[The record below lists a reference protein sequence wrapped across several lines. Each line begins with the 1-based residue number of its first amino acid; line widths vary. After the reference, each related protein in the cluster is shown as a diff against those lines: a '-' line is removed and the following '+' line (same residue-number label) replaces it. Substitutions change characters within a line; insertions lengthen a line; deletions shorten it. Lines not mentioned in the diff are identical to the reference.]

1 MKPAELRA
9 RILRA
14 QPPLGG
20 QTVHVWRTALSTIT
34 PLADDM
40 RALLSADEHDRAD
53 RFRFPEHRNAF
64 IAGRA
69 VLRMV
74 LGSYCGCAPEKLHF
88 SYGEQQKPG
97 VDEIESPLARTVSFN
112 LSHSA
117 DELQI
122 AVAAQGALGID
133 VEDPGREFDVDA
145 LIADCL
151 MEDEA
156 RALTHLSSEQRKT
169 AFIRYWVH
177 KEAFLKCV
185 GTGFSVSPKEI
196 HVAFDGGRSEM
207 RCSNLMANN
216 VLFGR
221 NLHCAPGHLA
231 AIATA
236 EREYELL
243 SIVL

>member
-1 MKPAELRA
+1 M
-9 RILRA
+9 
-14 QPPLGG
+14 
-20 QTVHVWRTALSTIT
+20 VHVWRTALSAIT
-34 PLADDM
+34 PLADEM
-40 RALLSADEHDRAD
+40 GGLLSADEHDRAGK
-53 RFRFPEHRNAF
+53 FRFAEHRNAF

-69 VLRMV
+69 VLRMI
-74 LGSYCGCAPEKLHF
+74 LGSYCECAPEELRF
-88 SYGEQQKPG
+88 SYGKQQKPRI
-97 VDEIESPLARTVSFN
+97 DETESRLARTVSFN
-112 LSHSA
+112 ISHST
-117 DELQI
+117 DDLQI

-133 VEDPGREFDVDA
+133 VEDPRREFDVDG

-156 RALTHLSSEQRKT
+156 RALTHLSSERRKT

-196 HVAFDGGRSEM
+196 HVAFDDGGRSEM
-207 RCSNLMANN
+207 RCSNLMAD
-216 VLFGR
+216 VALFGR
-221 NLHCAPGHLA
+221 NLQCAPGHLA

-236 EREYELL
+236 EREYELQ